1 VGGRGPAGGHYFST
15 PSAERVRDVLSPEAE
30 SFPDR
35 GVCWGL
41 DRRGGRLLG
50 CMWVKK
56 SQFFKFFGVQ
66 CTEGVVN
73 CGSLLY

>member
-1 VGGRGPAGGHYFST
+1 MGGRGPAGGHYFSI

-41 DRRGGRLLG
+41 DLRGGRLLG
-50 CMWVKK
+50 RMWVK
-56 SQFFKFFGVQ
+56 
-66 CTEGVVN
+66 N
-73 CGSLLY
+73 LNSLNSSGFNARKVL

>member
-30 SFPDR
+30 PFPDR

-41 DRRGGRLLG
+41 DLRGGRLLG
-50 CMWVKK
+50 CMWVK
-56 SQFFKFFGVQ
+56 
-66 CTEGVVN
+66 N
-73 CGSLLY
+73 LNSLNSPGFNNARKVL